1 MLKIGIYDRYLNTFG
16 GGERY
21 SCKMAEILSK
31 KIPGASVDL
40 ITDIHSS
47 LKEVSERLNLDLGKV
62 NLKIFPYISDD
73 YASRITG
80 EYDIFINTTYL
91 SALPASAK
99 HNIYLCYF
107 PTPFNSDFKL
117 IHRFLLFFFRRPAAL
132 LFKIA
137 SGIIE
142 SSNFIE
148 VKEGLY
154 DVKRFM
160 LKRGSWSSG
169 RVVLKIK
176 DFSLKNIYFG
186 KLILGFKN
194 PAACQISEMNVSA
207 QVFSSGKEGFGLSE
221 ENTDFAAKNKKGL
234 FFEKKFV
241 LRADEKINLEIPLSS
256 ESSNMVII
264 SSDTFIPS
272 ELNKDVVDSR
282 ILGAVVYD
290 SNKTSPLKKIILKIL
305 GFIPLFLVTYPV
317 KLKFLESYQEIISI
331 SKYSESWVKKLWGK
345 ESRILFPPV
354 DTENFYSKKK
364 EKIILSVGRF
374 FPEHHNKKQLELAK
388 VFISLCKEH
397 PAEMNGY
404 ELILAGG
411 LENRKSH
418 LEYVEKIKDIS
429 RGHPIKIAPNISWDE
444 LLDTFAKAEIFW
456 HASGFGEDEN
466 KHPEKFEH
474 FGITT
479 VEAMAAGCIPVV
491 INKGGQKEIIKEAEN
506 GFKFEDFDEL
516 KDKTLLAIKNPQKLS
531 SMREMGK
538 KDSKMFSNDVFEKNL
553 LEIINNACLVI
564 KK

>member
-31 KIPGASVDL
+31 KIPGATVDL
-40 ITDIHSS
+40 ITDIHSN
-47 LKEVSERLNLDLGKV
+47 LKEVAERLNLDLSKV
-62 NLKIFPYISDD
+62 NLKIFPFISDD
-73 YASRITG
+73 YASRITST
-80 EYDIFINTTYL
+80 YDIFINTTYL
-91 SALPASAK
+91 SSLTASAK

-107 PTPFNSDFKL
+107 PTPFDSDFKL
-117 IHRFLLFFFRRPAAL
+117 LHKFLLFFFRRPATL

-154 DVKRFM
+154 DVKKFM

-169 RVVLKIK
+169 RVIFKIK

-194 PAACQISEMNVSA
+194 PAASQMKEMNVI
-207 QVFSSGKEGFGLSE
+207 VKIFSSGKEGFELNE
-221 ENTDFAAKNKKGL
+221 ENADFETKNKNRL

-241 LRADEKINLEIPLSS
+241 LKTDEKINLEIPLSA

-272 ELNKDVVDSR
+272 DLNKDVMDSR
-282 ILGAVVYD
+282 KLGTVIYD
-290 SNKTSPLKKIILKIL
+290 ANKTSPLKRIILKIL

-331 SKYSESWVKKLWGK
+331 SRYSEYWIKKLWSK

-354 DTENFYSKKK
+354 DTENFYTKKK

-388 VFISLCKEH
+388 TFISLCNEH
-397 PAEMNGY
+397 PAEMKGY

-411 LENRKSH
+411 LENRKAH
-418 LEYVEKIKDIS
+418 LDYVDKIKDIS
-429 RGHPIKIAPNISWDE
+429 KGYPIKIALNISWDE

-479 VEAMAAGCIPVV
+479 VEAMAAECIPVV
-491 INKGGQKEIIKEAEN
+491 INKGGQKEIVKEAEN
-506 GFKFEDFDEL
+506 GFKFNNFDEL
-516 KDKTLLAIKNPQKLS
+516 KEKTLWTIKNPEKLV

-538 KDSKMFSNDVFEKNL
+538 KDSKLFSNDVFERNL
-553 LEIINNACLVI
+553 LEIINKARSDI